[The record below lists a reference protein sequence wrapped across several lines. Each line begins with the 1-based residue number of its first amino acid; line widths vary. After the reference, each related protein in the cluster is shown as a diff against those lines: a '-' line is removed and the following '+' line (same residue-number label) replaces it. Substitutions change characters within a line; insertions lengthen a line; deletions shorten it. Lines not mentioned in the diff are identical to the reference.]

1 LLRALPLAHEWIAGD
16 QSALEVGAE
25 QVKRLAAL
33 SEVRPLV
40 TMDSAY
46 SGPAWLK
53 ATVDAPFDSL
63 GRLRPNRV
71 LYRQKPPYAGFGRPA
86 VHGPALKLRRAET
99 WFNPDEALCVRDEKL
114 GRLEMTVWHTVHFR
128 AAPDHPVTVAPN
140 PARVVVSVAGRVIAD
155 TKAALRP
162 LTRASS
168 WSGVGVMRRRSVP
181 RGTVG

>member
-1 LLRALPLAHEWIAGD
+1 VNLGRLERLYRRQLPVGERPVWAVDSTLWPRPDARTLPERGFQHSPTRIKGHQPSGIGHAYSTVVSVPEASGSWALPLAHEWIAGD

-71 LYRQKPPYAGFGRPA
+71 WYRQLPP
-86 VHGPALKLRRAET
+86 
-99 WFNPDEALCVRDEKL
+99 
-114 GRLEMTVWHTVHFR
+114 
-128 AAPDHPVTVAPN
+128 
-140 PARVVVSVAGRVIAD
+140 
-155 TKAALRP
+155 
-162 LTRASS
+162 
-168 WSGVGVMRRRSVP
+168 
-181 RGTVG
+181 